1 VTETTVLSDIPFTID
16 PTALAVRLHIEAGS
30 SDADELAQLI
40 GEAQAVARPKALY
53 RLAYI
58 DSKDEDG
65 VIVGGVRLASRVLRV
80 NLETA
85 HRVFVYTA
93 TCGTELDAW
102 AHELDDVLHQFW
114 GEALKESALGA
125 AVKALNADISD
136 RYQPGKTSAMA
147 PGSLVDWPLAQ
158 QRPLFQLL
166 GNAET
171 AVGVHLTESCLMVP
185 NKSISGLR
193 FPTETSFES
202 CQLCPRP
209 DCPNRRARYDAELF
223 ERKYRR

>member
-1 VTETTVLSDIPFTID
+1 
-16 PTALAVRLHIEAGS
+16 
-30 SDADELAQLI
+30 
-40 GEAQAVARPKALY
+40 
-53 RLAYI
+53 
-58 DSKDEDG
+58 
-65 VIVGGVRLASRVLRV
+65 
-80 NLETA
+80 
-85 HRVFVYTA
+85 
-93 TCGTELDAW
+93 
-102 AHELDDVLHQFW
+102 
-114 GEALKESALGA
+114 
-125 AVKALNADISD
+125 
-136 RYQPGKTSAMA
+136 MA

-166 GNAET
+166 GNAEV